1 MVQNISF
8 PIPVELEGSSV
19 QRRMLLSFSHLYI
32 GQSLERVVVH
42 GRHQW
47 KTWQIYI
54 NQNPANLRALFCSR
68 NWNYCIFIFSFKK
81 LFNPWPKLLK
91 KIEIRCFTVPS
102 ATVHSQ
108 LATRVPHLGLCSPVG
123 PWAFM
128 LKNPE
133 PWLLSNTHPGGPKA
147 PKLPNFPGATIS
159 HHPTGET
166 IKRLICLFWRPVY
179 TAFFFF

>member
-19 QRRMLLSFSHLYI
+19 QRRMLLSLSLW
-32 GQSLERVVVH
+32 QSLERAVVR

-47 KTWQIYI
+47 KTWQVYI

-68 NWNYCIFIFSFKK
+68 NWNYCIFITFKK
-81 LFNPWPKLLK
+81 LRYGASLCL
-91 KIEIRCFTVPS
+91 VPQCIH
-102 ATVHSQ
+102 TQ

-133 PWLLSNTHPGGPKA
+133 PWLLGNTHPGGPKA
-147 PKLPNFPGATIS
+147 PKLLNFPGATIS

-179 TAFFFF
+179 TAFFF

>member
-1 MVQNISF
+1 MA
-8 PIPVELEGSSV
+8 
-19 QRRMLLSFSHLYI
+19 
-32 GQSLERVVVH
+32 
-42 GRHQW
+42 
-47 KTWQIYI
+47 KT
-54 NQNPANLRALFCSR
+54 F
-68 NWNYCIFIFSFKK
+68 
-81 LFNPWPKLLK
+81 K
-91 KIEIRCFTVPS
+91 KIEIWCFTVPS

-133 PWLLSNTHPGGPKA
+133 PWLLGNTHPGGPKA

-179 TAFFFF
+179 TAFFFFLNQPCPPTLAEAQTIICSCWAYSMTCLAISVERMVVSSGFYFWLAESCKSC